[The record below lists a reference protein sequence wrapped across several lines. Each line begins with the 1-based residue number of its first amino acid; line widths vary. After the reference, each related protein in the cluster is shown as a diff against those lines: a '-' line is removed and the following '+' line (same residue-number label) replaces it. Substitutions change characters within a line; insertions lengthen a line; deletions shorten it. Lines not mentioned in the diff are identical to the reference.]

1 MGENMIIKEYDGDL
15 FHVNDRETYFAQG
28 ISADFAMKKGISV
41 KFNMTYN
48 TKNRLVSK
56 YGNYLN
62 KWDSTNDG
70 SQGFCILED
79 RVLNLVIKRNHM
91 DQPTLVAVSMAFF
104 EMRRAIIANKIKI
117 VSMPQIGCGLDGLL
131 WPDVKKQLEI
141 ALEDTDVLIKVYR
154 T

>member
-1 MGENMIIKEYDGDL
+1 MILKEYDGDL
-15 FHVNDRETYFAQG
+15 FHVNDRETYYAQG

-56 YGNYLN
+56 YGNYVN
-62 KWDSTNDG
+62 KWDNTRDS

-79 RVLNLVIKRNHM
+79 KVLNLVIKRNYM
-91 DQPTLVAVSMAFF
+91 DSPTLVAVSMAFF
-104 EMRRAIIANKIKI
+104 EMRSAIVTNKIKV
-117 VSMPQIGCGLDGLL
+117 VSMPQIGCGLDGLM
-131 WPDVKKQLEI
+131 WEDVKKQLII
-141 ALEDTDVLIKVYR
+141 ALEDTDVTIKVYR